1 MLKDAFRELSNE
13 IILEWQG
20 GRISK
25 ISTQYTNHD
34 FNSPIFFLTDRSLFI
49 SWSDCRVLVVSWEK
63 LPDSPPEALWHSY
76 VPLLPISSYLQVGF
90 LQSPPPP
97 SNLLVKTNPHF
108 FPPKNYVIPPPHP
121 PLLAVF
127 IDCSLN
133 AKITFFSTGASTKP
147 PGSGGKRL
155 NIVEPK

>member
-25 ISTQYTNHD
+25 ISTQYSNHD

-97 SNLLVKTNPHF
+97 LLICWWRLIPTSFPLKTMWFPPPIPPFSRYLLTAPLTLKSHF
-108 FPPKNYVIPPPHP
+108 FQQE
-121 PLLAVF
+121 L
-127 IDCSLN
+127 
-133 AKITFFSTGASTKP
+133 
-147 PGSGGKRL
+147 RL
-155 NIVEPK
+155 NLQDQEVNV

>member
-34 FNSPIFFLTDRSLFI
+34 FNSPIFFLRNRSLFI

-63 LPDSPPEALWHSY
+63 YTWFPPLRLCDILMSPSS
-76 VPLLPISSYLQVGF
+76 LLAVIASRFFTVS
-90 LQSPPPP
+90 PPP

-108 FPPKNYVIPPPHP
+108 FPPKNYVIPPPIP
-121 PLLAVF
+121 PFSRYLLTAPLTLK
-127 IDCSLN
+127 SH
-133 AKITFFSTGASTKP
+133 FFQQEL
-147 PGSGGKRL
+147 RL
-155 NIVEPK
+155 NLQDQEVNV